1 MKKIIALLIMAG
13 IVLSVFSAGAMD
25 SYPGQGTTVTVYQ
38 YNLETGSVLGERT
51 VEVSAGTVV
60 IDAGNAPDGYEAVE
74 SDKKII
80 FVDEN
85 GNASENPVFFA
96 YRKTNQAPGY
106 EEKAEPVQQYAEA
119 GQTIRFGRYEQD
131 GNGANGPE
139 EIEWMVLDVQGDKCL
154 LLSKLGLDS
163 IPYHDVEVNVTWEG
177 CSLRDWLNN
186 SFLKTAFTAE
196 EQSRIIPTA
205 VDNSTAQ
212 GYWGT
217 YSGGDTWDRIFLLSY
232 LEAFRYLGVT
242 EYYEDNLMS
251 RVEPSVFA
259 LQRGAK
265 TYEFR
270 TSEGKAAGVWWL
282 RSPGKKQTSAAEV
295 YADGALTWCVVHDPK
310 KFAGVCVRPAL
321 WYSLTGDTQ
330 PDPVPSGQ
338 VVYPY
343 DWDTE
348 FKPGNPVS
356 QYNTDRY
363 KRLGNV
369 GDDNYSSTYEWLIY
383 SSERGDDI
391 PELTAYFNGDTVSSI
406 GIRNGN
412 LKNVNEYYK
421 YSRASRFT
429 VMIYDYYGKVDSVQI
444 NIPDIYTQDYQV
456 FSLGKTYTGVRRIE
470 FWLNEF
476 NYDETNTT
484 AGKYLLYIADI
495 QFYN

>member
-1 MKKIIALLIMAG
+1 M
-13 IVLSVFSAGAMD
+13 
-25 SYPGQGTTVTVYQ
+25 
-38 YNLETGSVLGERT
+38 
-51 VEVSAGTVV
+51 
-60 IDAGNAPDGYEAVE
+60 
-74 SDKKII
+74 
-80 FVDEN
+80 
-85 GNASENPVFFA
+85 
-96 YRKTNQAPGY
+96 
-106 EEKAEPVQQYAEA
+106 
-119 GQTIRFGRYEQD
+119 
-131 GNGANGPE
+131 
-139 EIEWMVLDVQGDKCL
+139 
-154 LLSKLGLDS
+154 
-163 IPYHDVEVNVTWEG
+163 
-177 CSLRDWLNN
+177 
-186 SFLKTAFTAE
+186 
-196 EQSRIIPTA
+196 
-205 VDNSTAQ
+205 
-212 GYWGT
+212 
-217 YSGGDTWDRIFLLSY
+217 
-232 LEAFRYLGVT
+232 
-242 EYYEDNLMS
+242 
-251 RVEPSVFA
+251 
-259 LQRGAK
+259 
-265 TYEFR
+265 
-270 TSEGKAAGVWWL
+270 GVWWL

-348 FKPGNPVS
+348 FKPGNPIS